1 MSKWTTAD
9 IPPQHGRTIVVT
21 GANSGLGRVVATEL
35 SRAGASVVL
44 ACRDIGKGEKAAAT
58 MPGDVEV
65 RALDL
70 ADLSSVRSFA
80 AGIDTRVDVL
90 INNAGL
96 MAVPE
101 KYTAD
106 GFEMQFG
113 VNHLGHFALTGLL
126 LDRITD
132 RVVTLSS
139 FMHRMGAIRL
149 GDPNFT
155 RGYRRWA
162 AYGQSKLANL
172 MFAFELQRRL
182 NETGSTVRAM
192 AAHPGYSATNL
203 QGRTESVLDVA
214 SMIANRFVAQSADK
228 GALPTLYAATVPE
241 LAGGAYVGPG
251 QPGELWGHPRLVG
264 CSTAA
269 RDRRTQ
275 RELWNLSAE
284 LTGVDYDFGGPAR

>member
-1 MSKWTTAD
+1 D
-9 IPPQHGRTIVVT
+9 V
-21 GANSGLGRVVATEL
+21 
-35 SRAGASVVL
+35 
-44 ACRDIGKGEKAAAT
+44 GKGEKAAAT

-96 MAVPE
+96 MALPA
-101 KYTAD
+101 KRTAD

-126 LDRITD
+126 RDRITD

-139 FMHRMGAIRL
+139 FMHRIGAIRL
-149 GDPNFT
+149 NDPNFT

-172 MFAFELQRRL
+172 MFVFELQRRL
-182 NETGSTVRAM
+182 SETGSAVRAM
-192 AAHPGYSATNL
+192 AAHPGYAATNL
-203 QGRTESVLDVA
+203 QGRTESILDVPTTL
-214 SMIANRFVAQSADK
+214 ANRFVAQSAEK

-264 CSTAA
+264 CSAAA
-269 RDRRTQ
+269 RDSRTQ

-284 LTGVDYDFGGPAR
+284 LTGVDYGFDGLAR

>member
-1 MSKWTTAD
+1 A
-9 IPPQHGRTIVVT
+9 
-21 GANSGLGRVVATEL
+21 E
-35 SRAGASVVL
+35 
-44 ACRDIGKGEKAAAT
+44 
-58 MPGDVEV
+58 
-65 RALDL
+65 
-70 ADLSSVRSFA
+70 RSAVHAFA
-80 AGIDTRVDVL
+80 AGIDTRVDML
-90 INNAGL
+90 INNAGG

-101 KYTAD
+101 QRTAD

-113 VNHLGHFALTGLL
+113 ANHLGHFALTGLL

-228 GALPTLYAATVPE
+228 GALPTLYAATVPQR
-241 LAGGAYVGPG
+241 AGAPFVGPG
-251 QPGELWGHPRLVG
+251 PAGRPWRPR
-264 CSTAA
+264 
-269 RDRRTQ
+269 
-275 RELWNLSAE
+275 
-284 LTGVDYDFGGPAR
+284 